1 MSRDLNADL
10 ITQITS
16 PAYRPFFAI
25 KAVLDST
32 TLSLWTGIGD
42 ISISGTT
49 YSGVGTFLDISDIE
63 ETAQIS
69 AKGLALTLSGVP
81 SDLLSLALTEQ
92 YQGRLLTLLF
102 GVTDLQ
108 RVFLLRQSG
117 DFILLQDGGKVILN
131 TDDVPA
137 ELFKG
142 YIDQM
147 VIDEGSETSKISV
160 AVESKLIDLERG
172 RIFRYSNQSQKAT
185 FPNDK
190 GLEFVDSLQDKKF
203 NWGRE

>member
-10 ITQITS
+10 VTQITS

-25 KAVLDST
+25 KAELDST
-32 TLSLWTGIGD
+32 TLALWTGLGE
-42 ISISGTT
+42 ISIGGVA

-69 AKGLALTLSGVP
+69 AKGLALTLSGIP
-81 SDLLSLALTEQ
+81 SPLLSLALNEQ

-108 RVFLLRQSG
+108 RIFLLRESG
-117 DFILLQDGGKVILN
+117 DFLLLEDDGKIIISS
-131 TDDVPA
+131 DDAPA

-147 VIDEGSETSKISV
+147 IIDEGAQESSISV
-160 AVESKLIDLERG
+160 SVESKLIDLERA
-172 RIFRYSNQSQKAT
+172 RIFRYTDQSQKAT

-190 GLEFVDSLQDKKF
+190 GFEFVDSLQDKKF

>member
-92 YQGRLLTLLF
+92 YQGRLLTLIF

-117 DFILLQDGGKVILN
+117 DFVLLQDGGKVILN

-147 VIDEGSETSKISV
+147 VIDEGSETSTISV

-172 RIFRYSNQSQKAT
+172 RIFRYSNQSQKAI